1 MPECLLHAPGR
12 RSIGAVLPRRPS
24 SLVLLALAVLLAL
37 CGCGDDP
44 TVPSTPPDDGWSEGD
59 GGPAPGVD
67 RGEKQL
73 MARLLGSLEAG
84 EAPGSATWQAS
95 SEALAELLWPQLL
108 EGGSLPPETAR
119 AVSTQGFVL
128 TIAADIAARLV
139 REGRDALVERHPID
153 VEVHDRVRAALA
165 AGPMAWRAFV
175 TDEAPHL
182 LERKR
187 AALERELTGR

>member
-1 MPECLLHAPGR
+1 MGLLPGAGR
-12 RSIGAVLPRRPS
+12 RSIGAVLPRRTPS
-24 SLVLLALAVLLAL
+24 LLALALLAL
-37 CGCGDDP
+37 LALGGCGEDA
-44 TVPSTPPDDGWSEGD
+44 TTPAAPRDDGWSDGE
-59 GGPAPGVD
+59 GGPAQGVD
-67 RGEKQL
+67 RGERQL
-73 MARLLGSLEAG
+73 MARLLRSLEAG

-95 SEALAELLWPQLL
+95 TEALAELLWPRLL

-139 REGRDALVERHPID
+139 REGRDALVERHPVD
-153 VEVHDRVRAALA
+153 VEVHDRVRETLA
-165 AGPMAWRAFV
+165 AGPDAWRSFV